1 MADWEL
7 LALASATNGLPSA
20 VVYHAPNSR
29 PIADAILKIRAVNMG
44 RLIQQLADLVVE
56 DGDSERIYKCASGGH
71 DDLGI
76 SCAMLA
82 WAERHPHL
90 EAWVSTAEQFQ
101 ASGAEQYQASVADGG

>member
-7 LALASATNGLPSA
+7 PALASATNGLPSA

-56 DGDSERIYKCASGGH
+56 DGDSERIYKCASGRH

-82 WAERHPHL
+82 WAARHPHL
-90 EAWVSTAEQFQ
+90 SAWVDTALFARRPRKPRQTFGWN
-101 ASGAEQYQASVADGG
+101 AFT